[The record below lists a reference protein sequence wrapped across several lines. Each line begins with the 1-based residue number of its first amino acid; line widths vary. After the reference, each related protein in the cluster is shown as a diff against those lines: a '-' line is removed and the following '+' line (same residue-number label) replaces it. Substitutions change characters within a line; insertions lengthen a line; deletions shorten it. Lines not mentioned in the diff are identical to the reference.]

1 MKNFATKLGV
11 AVLAA
16 AAAWGGGVL
25 ATLAAARV
33 AHGAVMVSPAARFQW
48 VDVYVATDGWSLGAW
63 QAEVTVAAGAA
74 KLAGV
79 EGGEG
84 AFAEAPEYD
93 AAALSG
99 GRIVIGGMTTAD
111 CAPGKVRV
119 ARLHVMVE
127 GDAAARFEATL
138 TAAGDSTGSRR
149 AAEVSLVPG
158 SIGTDGSK

>member
-1 MKNFATKLGV
+1 MKNFAAKVGV

-16 AAAWGGGVL
+16 AAAWGVL
-25 ATLAAARV
+25 ALLMASRAAQ
-33 AHGAVMVSPAARFQW
+33 GAVMVSPAARFQW
-48 VDVYVATDGWSLGAW
+48 VDVYVTTDGWSLGAW
-63 QAEVTVAAGAA
+63 QAEVAVAAGGGTA

-84 AFAEAPEYD
+84 AFTEAPEYD

-99 GRIVIGGMTTAD
+99 GRIILGGMTTAAG
-111 CAPGKVRV
+111 APGRVRV

-149 AAEVSLVPG
+149 TAEVSLVPG
-158 SIGTDGSK
+158 SIGTDESK